1 MSERAAI
8 RKMHRY
14 SEESAQRP
22 KSEEGKQTTT
32 QGGARPFFFIHD
44 GSEGFIIE
52 ALMTIFKASV

>member
-22 KSEEGKQTTT
+22 KANKPPPRVERGLSFLYT
-32 QGGARPFFFIHD
+32 D
-44 GSEGFIIE
+44 GFEGFIIE